1 MYDQRMTIPSQI
13 EGFYAGLSGLEF
25 LPDWPTL
32 ELGEGL
38 LIQRTYGHFM
48 QSNIMA
54 FKLPANPGEHHA
66 GPWKAMTGHDEWDI
80 HVELFVPS
88 SYKPKHGLSLRDV
101 AGTLVAMIRLVCDPN
116 VRFLV
121 ESNYSLSVGADLGNQ
136 IRIIPIETM
145 PKYTTLGFFNP
156 EDAKM
161 ACHRLAW
168 VRDNWKHAV
177 DLMGSH
183 ADFRVAMD
191 TFAMSMFIPNHGT
204 TLVALWGALEA
215 LFSPST
221 SELRFRISIL
231 IASYLHPPGE
241 VRAKVQKDIYDLYDK
256 RSAAAHGKP
265 KHSFDHLVQTFN
277 IMQRV
282 LTRMIEENSVPTKT
296 HLNDLLLGAVKS

>member
-1 MYDQRMTIPSQI
+1 MTTPTQT
-13 EGFYAGLSGLEF
+13 EGYYAGLSGLEF
-25 LPDWPTL
+25 LSDWQPL

-66 GPWKAMTGHDEWDI
+66 GPWKATTQHDGWDV
-80 HVELFVPS
+80 HAELFIPS
-88 SYKPKHGLSLRDV
+88 SYKPKHGASLRDV
-101 AGTLVAMIRLVCDPN
+101 AGTLVAMIRLKCDPN

-121 ESNYSLSVGADLGNQ
+121 ESNYSLSAGADLGDQ
-136 IRIIPIETM
+136 MRIKPIETM
-145 PKYTTLGFFNP
+145 PQYTRLGFVNP

-161 ACHRLAW
+161 ASHRLVW

-177 DLMGSH
+177 SLMGSH
-183 ADFRVAMD
+183 ADFKTAID

-221 SELRFRISIL
+221 SELRFRVSIL
-231 IASYLHPPGE
+231 LASYLHPPGE
-241 VRAKVQKDIYDLYDK
+241 DRAKIQKEIYDLYDK

-277 IMQRV
+277 IMQVV
-282 LTRMIEENSVPTKT
+282 LVRMIEENSVPTKA
-296 HLNDLLLGAVKS
+296 HLNDLLLGGVKP